1 MNAAEAFGQYLALVQ
16 ANAGILDREPDLLAN
31 IREQATEDAAD
42 LIETYKADKDVP
54 AECRTTS
61 LYAPDYGINLSH
73 IDMTADIAASFHCGV
88 PNLNCYLAVVVN
100 DVVHFTDTL
109 GRLPEGLEI
118 YSLRDVP
125 AKYSEESSDLISRGF
140 PVGSLLLTDGIYIR
154 VAEGCRV
161 DKPIQIVNIFKSDTP
176 LLTPRRIIVDA
187 KPESAVRIL
196 ICDHSQSPAM
206 QHLSSEAVNVAVGR
220 GARVEIYDIEESSQA
235 THRHRQLYAQQAGN
249 SELVVNST
257 YLHGGVTANEYNVE
271 VDGNGAFTD
280 LSGLAVLSGKQ
291 IVSNKVVLRH
301 KGRHCTSRQ
310 LFKTAVFDKAHGAFG
325 GRVIV
330 DQNACD
336 TDAAQTNRNILVS
349 PDARMDASPQLEIY
363 CDEVKAS
370 HGATTGQLDEQ
381 ALFYMQSRGI
391 PRDDARRML
400 TQAFM
405 ADVIDHIGYEVLRQ
419 RLHVLVEK
427 RLNGDSASCSACA
440 SACRTNNNEI

>member
-206 QHLSSEAVNVAVGR
+206 QHLSSEAVVHVSRYTTSKSPHRPHTGIVNSMHSKPAIPNLSSIRHIFTVALLQTNTTSKSMATVLSPTSV
-220 GARVEIYDIEESSQA
+220 AWPCSQA
-235 THRHRQLYAQQAGN
+235 
-249 SELVVNST
+249 
-257 YLHGGVTANEYNVE
+257 
-271 VDGNGAFTD
+271 
-280 LSGLAVLSGKQ
+280 
-291 IVSNKVVLRH
+291 NK
-301 KGRHCTSRQ
+301 
-310 LFKTAVFDKAHGAFG
+310 
-325 GRVIV
+325 
-330 DQNACD
+330 
-336 TDAAQTNRNILVS
+336 
-349 PDARMDASPQLEIY
+349 
-363 CDEVKAS
+363 
-370 HGATTGQLDEQ
+370 
-381 ALFYMQSRGI
+381 
-391 PRDDARRML
+391 
-400 TQAFM
+400 
-405 ADVIDHIGYEVLRQ
+405 
-419 RLHVLVEK
+419 
-427 RLNGDSASCSACA
+427 
-440 SACRTNNNEI
+440 